1 MSLYSPPTNF
11 THKIF
16 LRCDVKKEHKHPCPF
31 IIHISID
38 SMDMDELCFSIF
50 FFNTKT
56 YLYKENQ
63 QHFRFPDI
71 GNIDSWASNKPVAS
85 STTLV
90 NVNSPMI
97 GATNCTNFWQ
107 REPFLYSPSK
117 GVRFDYSGIVMCTF
131 WWIENCCSGRVKDV
145 IMLLIYI
152 T

>member
-1 MSLYSPPTNF
+1 MRYL
-11 THKIF
+11 
-16 LRCDVKKEHKHPCPF
+16 
-31 IIHISID
+31 
-38 SMDMDELCFSIF
+38 F

-56 YLYKENQ
+56 YFYKENQ

-145 IMLLIYI
+145 IMMLINITLDYQQINLVLNLKILLYFKINI
-152 T
+152 INTTM